1 MSNSLYEDAI
11 AEARRLTEMAEQNAK
26 NKIIDAVTP
35 QIRQL
40 IEQEL
45 AGVEGDEELEIE
57 LDDAPEEEGDQA
69 LLDLDALA
77 GMAGMAD
84 DLVGP
89 EADEEEAETS
99 LRMSD
104 GEIEVQVGDVSIEIE
119 TGADDD
125 EEEVLLDQPMAEALA
140 GAVAGTKQGRRR
152 LNERLHSLQKRVRVL
167 KEALQEAKKS
177 STPAQREKIA
187 AIMESLAHE
196 AVTLQ
201 RQAIISE
208 RNTGGRTLETKL
220 VSSIIK
226 EMKEM
231 SRKNGKSV
239 FDFLF
244 EAEEG
249 EDMEQPE
256 AEAEEVEVEEAG
268 EVEVD
273 ADAVAS
279 AVEDILAAVG
289 AADMEVEVSGGEE
302 AEEEAEEAE
311 EAEIELD
318 LEEGDMME
326 MQHEMDEGEHMDETV
341 YELDESML
349 RRELRRLRRLNEAD
363 AVDGSGDS
371 SFGGGEAGDEAFVE
385 VDEET
390 LLNVLADELGDVAPG
405 KASAEA
411 DSFGGGEMQKENR
424 MLKRQVVG
432 YRRVIK
438 QLKGH
443 LSEMNLF
450 NAKLLYTTKLIQNRD
465 FTAKQQRAI
474 VEALENAK
482 TLREAKLLYKS
493 LTESLDKG
501 ANGGRLAENRK
512 RVLGSASKSAR
523 SAQPVNESGGDD
535 RWALLAGLKNN

>member
-1 MSNSLYEDAI
+1 
-11 AEARRLTEMAEQNAK
+11 
-26 NKIIDAVTP
+26 
-35 QIRQL
+35 
-40 IEQEL
+40 
-45 AGVEGDEELEIE
+45 
-57 LDDAPEEEGDQA
+57 
-69 LLDLDALA
+69 
-77 GMAGMAD
+77 
-84 DLVGP
+84 
-89 EADEEEAETS
+89 
-99 LRMSD
+99 
-104 GEIEVQVGDVSIEIE
+104 
-119 TGADDD
+119 
-125 EEEVLLDQPMAEALA
+125 
-140 GAVAGTKQGRRR
+140 
-152 LNERLHSLQKRVRVL
+152 
-167 KEALQEAKKS
+167 
-177 STPAQREKIA
+177 
-187 AIMESLAHE
+187 
-196 AVTLQ
+196 
-201 RQAIISE
+201 
-208 RNTGGRTLETKL
+208 
-220 VSSIIK
+220 
-226 EMKEM
+226 
-231 SRKNGKSV
+231 
-239 FDFLF
+239 
-244 EAEEG
+244 
-249 EDMEQPE
+249 
-256 AEAEEVEVEEAG
+256 
-268 EVEVD
+268 
-273 ADAVAS
+273 
-279 AVEDILAAVG
+279 
-289 AADMEVEVSGGEE
+289 
-302 AEEEAEEAE
+302 
-311 EAEIELD
+311 
-318 LEEGDMME
+318 MME

-405 KASAEA
+405 KASAES